1 MTRVL
6 HAVRISNVDSGMFLN
21 SIRKKVNLELG
32 KRNKEMF
39 FVLSRAWK
47 KDKKHEETKER
58 EKKLHIVT
66 NEIVRV
72 EGFINFIKQKNK
84 KTNNSHGTWI
94 RFALTNFLI
103 SFKIGSY
110 HITVNNQFYYTLNL
124 L

>member
-1 MTRVL
+1 MVKEIKKCFSSCHERGKK
-6 HAVRISNVDSGMFLN
+6 IKNM
-21 SIRKKVNLELG
+21 RK
-32 KRNKEMF
+32 
-39 FVLSRAWK
+39 
-47 KDKKHEETKER
+47 TKEK

-72 EGFINFIKQKNK
+72 EGFINFIKQ
-84 KTNNSHGTWI
+84 TNNSHGTWI